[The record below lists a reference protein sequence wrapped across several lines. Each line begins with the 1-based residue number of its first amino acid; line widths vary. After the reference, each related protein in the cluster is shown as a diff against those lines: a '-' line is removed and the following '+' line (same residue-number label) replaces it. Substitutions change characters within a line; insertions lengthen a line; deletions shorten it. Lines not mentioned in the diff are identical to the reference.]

1 MAGRARETTDDMPEH
16 TSGDAGAGGD
26 DEKPRQRHADA
37 VSKRCAM
44 ANAAR
49 SQSRPAHNVRLP
61 DSCPNTGRTPDKNAL
76 DQPQNRPGP

>member
-1 MAGRARETTDDMPEH
+1 MPEH
-16 TSGDAGAGGD
+16 TSGDAGAGRYLVN
-26 DEKPRQRHADA
+26 PWQHHARA

-61 DSCPNTGRTPDKNAL
+61 DSCPNIGRTPDNL
-76 DQPQNRPGP
+76 RPLSG